1 MGETEYNQFREG
13 QIVHIVT
20 QSVDTGPGW
29 AQEMDAYFGM
39 EAQIVDVYGSGDRF
53 ELDIDSGQF
62 IWCPE
67 MFQEYIGY
75 ILEDAF
81 ASALMDSLFDGL
93 CAYYERRK
101 NNEETK
107 T

>member
-39 EAQIVDVYGSGDRF
+39 EAQIVDVYESGDRF
-53 ELDIDSGQF
+53 ELDIDSGRF
-62 IWCPE
+62 IWYPE

-75 ILEDAF
+75 ILEEPIPDNAETGTVVQSILGEF
-81 ASALMDSLFDGL
+81 A
-93 CAYYERRK
+93 
-101 NNEETK
+101 
-107 T
+107 